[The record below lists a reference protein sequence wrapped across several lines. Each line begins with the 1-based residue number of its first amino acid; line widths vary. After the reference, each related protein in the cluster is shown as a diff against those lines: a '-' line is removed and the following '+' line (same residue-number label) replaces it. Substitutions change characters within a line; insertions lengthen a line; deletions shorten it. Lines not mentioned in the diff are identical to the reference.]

1 MLTDFRLK
9 VYKTVADRL
18 SFTKAAAELLI
29 SQPAVTKQ
37 INELERL
44 LGKPLFLRHGNRIS
58 LTDDGVRLLEYANRI
73 LALYGELRDAFV
85 EEQGAFS
92 GEIRLGASTTL
103 SQYVLPGLLA
113 KFRKLY
119 PDVRVTLFNGNTEQI
134 ERQIADGKLDFGM
147 IEGTASNPALHY
159 ELFMDDE
166 LVLVTSASNTSFT
179 REEITAADLPA
190 LPLVIRE
197 NGSGTLDVL
206 SRELSRH
213 GLSLRQLH
221 IEMQLGST
229 ESIKH
234 YLFYSDTFAFVSV
247 QAVLDELAANRLRV
261 VEVGDMELV
270 RRFSFVTAHGQR
282 SRLTDLFKQFCL
294 NHYNRKL

>member
-9 VYKTVADRL
+9 VFKTVADRL

-190 LPLVIRE
+190 VPLVIRE

>member
-9 VYKTVADRL
+9 VFKTVADRL

-270 RRFSFVTAHGQR
+270 RRFSFVTAHGQC

>member
-9 VYKTVADRL
+9 VFKTVADRL

-147 IEGTASNPALHY
+147 IEGTASKPALHY

>member
-9 VYKTVADRL
+9 VFKTVADRL

-44 LGKPLFLRHGNRIS
+44 LGKPLFLRHGNLIS

>member
-9 VYKTVADRL
+9 VFKTVADRL

-159 ELFMDDE
+159 ELFMDDA

>member
-9 VYKTVADRL
+9 VFKTVADRL

-261 VEVGDMELV
+261 VDVGDMELV

>member
-9 VYKTVADRL
+9 VFKTVADRL

-221 IEMQLGST
+221 IEIQLGST

>member
-9 VYKTVADRL
+9 VFKTVADRL

-92 GEIRLGASTTL
+92 GEIRLGTSTTL

>member
-9 VYKTVADRL
+9 VFKTVADRL

-85 EEQGAFS
+85 EEQGALS

>member
-9 VYKTVADRL
+9 VFKTVADRL

-179 REEITAADLPA
+179 REEITVADLPA

>member
-9 VYKTVADRL
+9 VFKTVADRL

-247 QAVLDELAANRLRV
+247 QAVLDELAAT
-261 VEVGDMELV
+261 GC
-270 RRFSFVTAHGQR
+270 GW
-282 SRLTDLFKQFCL
+282 SRWAIWNWSAVQFCHGPRPAQPTDRSFQTIL
-294 NHYNRKL
+294 PESL

>member
-9 VYKTVADRL
+9 VFKTVADRL

-282 SRLTDLFKQFCL
+282 SRLTDLFNQFCL

>member
-9 VYKTVADRL
+9 VFKTVADRL

-73 LALYGELRDAFV
+73 LALYGELREAFV

>member
-1 MLTDFRLK
+1 MITDFRLK
-9 VYKTVADRL
+9 VFKTVADRL

-247 QAVLDELAANRLRV
+247 QAVLDKLAANRLRV

>member
-9 VYKTVADRL
+9 VFKTVADRL
-18 SFTKAAAELLI
+18 SFTKTAAELLI

>member
-9 VYKTVADRL
+9 VFKTVADRL

-159 ELFMDDE
+159 DLFMDDE

>member
-9 VYKTVADRL
+9 VFKTVADRL

-119 PDVRVTLFNGNTEQI
+119 PDVRVTLFNWNTEQI

>member
-9 VYKTVADRL
+9 VFKTVADRL

-179 REEITAADLPA
+179 REEMTAADLPA

>member
-9 VYKTVADRL
+9 VFKTVADRL

-166 LVLVTSASNTSFT
+166 LVLVTSASNTSFS

>member
-9 VYKTVADRL
+9 VFKTVADRL

-261 VEVGDMELV
+261 AEVGDMELV

>member
-9 VYKTVADRL
+9 VFKTVADRL

-92 GEIRLGASTTL
+92 GEISLGASTTL

-179 REEITAADLPA
+179 REEITAEDLPA

-261 VEVGDMELV
+261 VEVVDMELV

>member
-9 VYKTVADRL
+9 VFKTVADRL

-247 QAVLDELAANRLRV
+247 HAVLDELAANRLRV

>member
-9 VYKTVADRL
+9 VFKTVADRL

-44 LGKPLFLRHGNRIS
+44 LGKPLFLRHGNRIT

>member
-1 MLTDFRLK
+1 MLTDVRLK
-9 VYKTVADRL
+9 VFKTVADRL

>member
-1 MLTDFRLK
+1 M
-9 VYKTVADRL
+9 
-18 SFTKAAAELLI
+18 
-29 SQPAVTKQ
+29 
-37 INELERL
+37 
-44 LGKPLFLRHGNRIS
+44 GKPLFLRHGNRIS

-282 SRLTDLFKQFCL
+282 SLLTDLFKQFCL

>member
-9 VYKTVADRL
+9 VFKTVADRL

-73 LALYGELRDAFV
+73 LALYGGLRDAFV

>member
-9 VYKTVADRL
+9 VFKTVADRL

-294 NHYNRKL
+294 NHYNRKF

>member
-9 VYKTVADRL
+9 VFKTVADRL

-234 YLFYSDTFAFVSV
+234 YLFYSDSFAFVSG

>member
-9 VYKTVADRL
+9 VFKTVADRL

-190 LPLVIRE
+190 LPVVIRE

>member
-9 VYKTVADRL
+9 VFKTVADRL

-73 LALYGELRDAFV
+73 LVLYGELRDAFV

>member
-9 VYKTVADRL
+9 VFKTVADRL

-147 IEGTASNPALHY
+147 IDGTASNPALHY

>member
-9 VYKTVADRL
+9 VFKTVADRL

-261 VEVGDMELV
+261 VEVGDMERV

>member
-9 VYKTVADRL
+9 VFKTVADRL

-44 LGKPLFLRHGNRIS
+44 LGKPFFLRHGNRIS

>member
-9 VYKTVADRL
+9 VFKTVADRL

-37 INELERL
+37 INALERL

>member
-9 VYKTVADRL
+9 VFKTVADRL

-247 QAVLDELAANRLRV
+247 QAVLDELAANRLWV

>member
-9 VYKTVADRL
+9 VFKTVADRL

-44 LGKPLFLRHGNRIS
+44 LGRPLFLRHGNRIS
-58 LTDDGVRLLEYANRI
+58 LTDDGVRLLGYTNRI
-73 LALYGELRDAFV
+73 LALYGELRDAFLD
-85 EEQGAFS
+85 EQGMLA
-92 GEIRLGASTTL
+92 GEIHLGASTTL

-113 KFRKLY
+113 RFRKQY
-119 PDVRVTLFNGNTEQI
+119 PDIRVTLFSGNTEQI
-134 ERQIADGKLDFGM
+134 ERQIADGKLDFGV

-159 ELFMDDE
+159 EPFMDDE
-166 LVLVTSASNTSFT
+166 LVLVTSTANLAFPD
-179 REEITAADLPA
+179 EEISAADLPK
-190 LPLVIRE
+190 LPLLIRE
-197 NGSGTLDVL
+197 NGSGTLEVL
-206 SRELSRH
+206 SRELIRH

-234 YLFYSDTFAFVSV
+234 YLFHSDMFAFVSV
-247 QAVLDELAANRLRV
+247 QAVLDELASNRLRV
-261 VEVGDMELV
+261 VEVSDMELI

-282 SRLTDLFKQFCL
+282 SRLTDLLKQFCL
-294 NHYNRKL
+294 NHYNQKL

>member
-9 VYKTVADRL
+9 VFKTVADRL

-179 REEITAADLPA
+179 CEEITAADLPA

>member
-9 VYKTVADRL
+9 VFKTVADRL

-58 LTDDGVRLLEYANRI
+58 LTNDGVRLLEYANRI

>member
-9 VYKTVADRL
+9 VFKTVADRL

-213 GLSLRQLH
+213 GGSVRQLH
-221 IEMQLGST
+221 IELQLGST